1 MSDLRVRL
9 TPEGEHLANQERLL
23 RELTEE
29 LATEEAA
36 FATMT
41 AAFSRFR
48 ISYLTRF
55 APLYAELDRL
65 LADAARL
72 AADRLESTAPDTAG
86 GKTRLR
92 KAKVQA
98 EAAEARAAT
107 SASAANEAGA
117 APESLATAAGP
128 TAGLKALYREVAKA
142 VHPDLATDEVE
153 KARRTHLMS
162 AASAAYAAGDESTLR
177 RILDDEAVRPESI
190 IGSDVGS
197 RLVRVL
203 RQVAQVRSRLGT
215 LEQLR
220 RELEIDPM
228 WELFQSVY
236 PRMTLGVDP
245 LEETERKLRMQIR
258 SARAQLAALR
268 LRDTPRS

>member
-1 MSDLRVRL
+1 MTDLRVRL
-9 TPEGEHLANQERLL
+9 TPEDEHLANQERLL
-23 RELTEE
+23 RVLTEE
-29 LATEEAA
+29 LATDEAA

-41 AAFSRFR
+41 ATFSRFR
-48 ISYLTRF
+48 ITYLTRF

-72 AADRLESTAPDTAG
+72 AADRLESAAPDTTD

-98 EAAEARAAT
+98 EAAEARAAS

-117 APESLATAAGP
+117 TSEPLAASSGP
-128 TAGLKALYREVAKA
+128 SAELKALYREVAKA
-142 VHPDLATDEVE
+142 VHPDLATDEE
-153 KARRTHLMS
+153 QKARRTHLMS
-162 AASAAYAAGDESTLR
+162 AASAAYAAGDEATLR
-177 RILDDEAVRPESI
+177 RILEDEAVRPESI

-203 RQVAQVRSRLGT
+203 RQVAQVRSRLAT

-236 PRMTLGVDP
+236 PRMTLGENP
-245 LEETERKLRMQIR
+245 LEETERKLRTQIR
-258 SARAQLAALR
+258 SARARLAALR
-268 LRDTPRS
+268 LRDTPGS